1 VPAELLADDDQLKV
15 LATLLPLG
23 FPLDA
28 WLDTKGKALRISA
41 RITSINSE
49 RFLALADRARQQAA
63 QMSLP
68 LQVTGANYLLAQ
80 MSRALVHNQVS
91 SLACAVV
98 MILGTITIALRSWR
112 MGVVAAIPNL
122 LPTVMIFGLMGWLGI
137 ELSAATTM
145 IASVALGLFVDDT
158 IHLLYLYRQ
167 EKKTG
172 RRTFD
177 AIEYALHHAGRAVIF
192 TSLIL
197 TLGFWAGLLGSFK
210 PTIYFSFLMGLTMLF
225 SVVTELLVTPAV
237 VLTLEGKT

>member
-1 VPAELLADDDQLKV
+1 
-15 LATLLPLG
+15 
-23 FPLDA
+23 
-28 WLDTKGKALRISA
+28 
-41 RITSINSE
+41 
-49 RFLALADRARQQAA
+49 
-63 QMSLP
+63 
-68 LQVTGANYLLAQ
+68 

-98 MILGTITIALRSWR
+98 MILGTITIVLRSWK

-137 ELSAATTM
+137 ELSAGTTM

-210 PTIYFSFLMGLTMLF
+210 PTLYFSFLMGVIFDYGRVLAWTQHQEPRAAWERRLGLAPGALTR
-225 SVVTELLVTPAV
+225 AV
-237 VLTLEGKT
+237 HNEHSWKAAQCGTISIDAH

>member
-1 VPAELLADDDQLKV
+1 
-15 LATLLPLG
+15 
-23 FPLDA
+23 
-28 WLDTKGKALRISA
+28 
-41 RITSINSE
+41 
-49 RFLALADRARQQAA
+49 
-63 QMSLP
+63 MSLP
-68 LQVTGANYLLAQ
+68 IQVTGTNYLLAQ

-91 SLACAVV
+91 SLACAMV
-98 MILGTITIALRSWR
+98 MILGTITIALRSWK

-137 ELSAATTM
+137 ELSAATSM

-167 EKKTG
+167 EKKTD

-225 SVVTELLVTPAV
+225 SVVTELLVTPAL
-237 VLTLEGKT
+237 VLTLEERKGRR

>member
-1 VPAELLADDDQLKV
+1 VPAALLTDDDQLKV

-23 FPLDA
+23 VPLDA

-41 RITSINSE
+41 RITSMNSE
-49 RFLALADRARQQAA
+49 RFLALADQARQRGA

-68 LQVTGANYLLAQ
+68 MQVTGTNYLLAQ
-80 MSRALVHNQVS
+80 MSHALVHNQVS
-91 SLACAVV
+91 SLACAMV
-98 MILGTITIALRSWR
+98 MILGTITIALRSWK
-112 MGVVAAIPNL
+112 MGIVAAIPNL

-137 ELSAATTM
+137 ELSAATSM

-158 IHLLYLYRQ
+158 IHLLYLYRR
-167 EKKTG
+167 KKTG

-197 TLGFWAGLLGSFK
+197 TLGFWAVLLVSFK

-225 SVVTELLVTPAV
+225 SVVTELLVTPAL
-237 VLTLEGKT
+237 VLTLEEKKT

>member
-1 VPAELLADDDQLKV
+1 
-15 LATLLPLG
+15 
-23 FPLDA
+23 
-28 WLDTKGKALRISA
+28 
-41 RITSINSE
+41 
-49 RFLALADRARQQAA
+49 
-63 QMSLP
+63 MSLP
-68 LQVTGANYLLAQ
+68 MQVTGTNYLLAQ

-91 SLACAVV
+91 SLACATV
-98 MILGTITIALRSWR
+98 MILGTITIALRSWK

-225 SVVTELLVTPAV
+225 SVVTELLVTPAA